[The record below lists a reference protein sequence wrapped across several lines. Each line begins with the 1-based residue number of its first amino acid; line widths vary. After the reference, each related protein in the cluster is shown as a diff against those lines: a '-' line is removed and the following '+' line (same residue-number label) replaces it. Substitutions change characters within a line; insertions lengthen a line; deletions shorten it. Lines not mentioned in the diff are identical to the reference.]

1 MIKVFIPEV
10 KRKYGKK
17 ELARGFWQA
26 DNGKIY
32 YDYIKAVN
40 YNQSIEPGYYQDLF
54 YNYLTT
60 LKDSREQEA
69 IFYVVD
75 NVGYCF
81 YSRDKIQILPS
92 RIYKE
97 VSREALKAEIK
108 EALKVYGGLTIYRDN
123 KRYYIEIFKTI

>member
-1 MIKVFIPEV
+1 MIKVFIPEN

-40 YNQSIEPGYYQDLF
+40 YNQSIEPGYYKDLF

-60 LKDSREQEA
+60 LKDSRGQEA

-81 YSRDKIQILPS
+81 YSRDKIEVLPS